1 MGPVMRSLC
10 TAINAH
16 DLDGFVA
23 LFAPDYRSEQ
33 PAHPAR
39 TFQGAEKVRENWA
52 SVFAGLPDLSAEL
65 RVVAT
70 TDDGIEMGE
79 WDWEGTHLD
88 GSRFAMRGVTV
99 IGVKD
104 GQIAWGRLYMEP
116 VEQGGADI
124 GEMVRETYRPPG
136 S

>member
-1 MGPVMRSLC
+1 MDHVMRSLR
-10 TAINAH
+10 TAINDH

-39 TFQGAEKVRENWA
+39 TFQGADQVRENWA
-52 SVFAGLPDLSAEL
+52 SVFAGIPDLSAEL
-65 RVVAT
+65 RVLAT

-79 WDWEGTHLD
+79 WDWHGTHVD
-88 GSRFAMRGVTV
+88 GSRFAMRGVII
-99 IGVKD
+99 IGVRG

-136 S
+136 P